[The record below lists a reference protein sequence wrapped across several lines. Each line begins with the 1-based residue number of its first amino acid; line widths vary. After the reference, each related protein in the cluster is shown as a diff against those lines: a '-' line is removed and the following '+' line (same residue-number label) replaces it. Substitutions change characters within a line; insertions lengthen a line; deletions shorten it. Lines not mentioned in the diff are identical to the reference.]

1 MSTFYPQND
10 YRGYLSHHGI
20 KGQKWGE
27 QNGPPYPLSTKMHNM
42 VVKGR
47 QKRAEKRRQKILH
60 DPKKLTK
67 HATEFSKEEIDEAIA
82 KIDSINQAKKRI
94 KPTKGEIRREEK
106 RMAKEE
112 SKLKAIRAKE
122 EKKAEKKLTKKM
134 EKYGSDP
141 ISLEANASKFTP
153 TELKAALERVQTK
166 NKVFDA
172 KIDSL
177 NKPKK
182 MLDLGIGYID
192 SALNLIDRIK
202 KIRSLLPTDS
212 KVVTEDEKHNDYIF
226 KLIKSGKLSEGALLS
241 NTKAFTAYT
250 TSEMAKK
257 KQKESEEESAYNRR
271 QQAEQRIYDR
281 RQQEEQRIYDRRQ
294 AESKERYERKTA
306 RERAANEQANIVR
319 QQDLD
324 HQVRMAQVD
333 AGKLGDNVTKVIL
346 TSTNDI
352 PEGYS
357 NILLDKY
364 GSPLKLSGMDEIL
377 SVSFSD
383 IDKDYFLK

>member
-67 HATEFSKEEIDEAIA
+67 HAKEFSKEEIDEAIA
-82 KIDSINQAKKRI
+82 KIDSINQAKRRI

-106 RMAKEE
+106 RIAKEE
-112 SKLKAIRAKE
+112 SKLKAIKAKE

-153 TELKAALERVQTK
+153 SELKAALERVQTK

-202 KIRSLLPTDS
+202 KIRSLLPSDPKT
-212 KVVTEDEKHNDYIF
+212 VTSDEEHNDHIF
-226 KLIKSGKLSEGALLS
+226 KLIKSGKLSEGALLG

-257 KQKESEEESAYNRR
+257 KQKESEEESAHNRR

-281 RQQEEQRIYDRRQ
+281 RQ
-294 AESKERYERKTA
+294 AELK
-306 RERAANEQANIVR
+306 AANEQANIVR

-324 HQVRMAQVD
+324 YQVRMAQVD

-346 TSTNDI
+346 TSVSNV

-357 NILLDKY
+357 TVLVDQY
-364 GSPLKLSGMDEIL
+364 GRPLKLSGMDEIL

-383 IDKDYFLK
+383 IDKDYFSK

>member
-67 HATEFSKEEIDEAIA
+67 HAKEFSKEEIDEAIA
-82 KIDSINQAKKRI
+82 KIDSIDQAKRRI

-112 SKLKAIRAKE
+112 SKLKAIRTKA

-153 TELKAALERVQTK
+153 SELRAALERVQTK

-172 KIDSL
+172 KMDSL
-177 NKPKK
+177 NRPKK

-202 KIRSLLPTDS
+202 KIRSLLPSDPKT
-212 KVVTEDEKHNDYIF
+212 VTSDEEHNDHIF
-226 KLIKSGKLSEGALLS
+226 KLIKSGKLSEGALLG

-250 TSEMAKK
+250 TSEVAKR

-281 RQQEEQRIYDRRQ
+281 RQ
-294 AESKERYERKTA
+294 AESRERYERKTA
-306 RERAANEQANIVR
+306 REKAANEQANIVR

-346 TSTNDI
+346 TSVSNV

-364 GSPLKLSGMDEIL
+364 GKPLKLSGMDEII
-377 SVSFSD
+377 SASFSD
-383 IDKDYFLK
+383 IDKDYFSK

>member
-67 HATEFSKEEIDEAIA
+67 HAKEFSKEEIDEAIA
-82 KIDSINQAKKRI
+82 KIDSIDQAKRRI

-141 ISLEANASKFTP
+141 VSLEANASKFTP
-153 TELKAALERVQTK
+153 SELSAALERVQTK

-172 KIDSL
+172 KMDSL
-177 NKPKK
+177 NRPKK

-202 KIRSLLPTDS
+202 KIRSLLPSDPKT
-212 KVVTEDEKHNDYIF
+212 VTSDEEHNDHIF
-226 KLIKSGKLSEGALLS
+226 KLIKSGKLSEGALLGNVS
-241 NTKAFTAYT
+241 AFNAYT
-250 TSEMAKK
+250 SSEMTKK
-257 KQKESEEESAYNRR
+257 KQKVSEEESAYNRR

-281 RQQEEQRIYDRRQ
+281 RQ
-294 AESKERYERKTA
+294 AESRERYERKTA
-306 RERAANEQANIVR
+306 REKATNEQANIVR

-333 AGKLGDNVTKVIL
+333 MGKLGDNVTKVIL
-346 TSTNDI
+346 TSVSNV

-357 NILLDKY
+357 SILLDKY
-364 GSPLKLSGMDEIL
+364 GKPLKLSGMDEIL